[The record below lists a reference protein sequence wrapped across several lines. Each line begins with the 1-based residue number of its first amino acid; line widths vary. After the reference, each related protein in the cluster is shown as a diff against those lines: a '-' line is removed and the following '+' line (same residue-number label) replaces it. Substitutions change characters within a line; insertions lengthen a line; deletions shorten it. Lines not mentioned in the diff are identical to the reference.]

1 MAHPNRRSCM
11 AVVLAPAREGAGARD
26 ERLRARGL
34 RPRRGLGGRPRALVL
49 RPHLMPEPIPIR
61 PQQAAPLDLDALAE
75 ITEAVESGLGLPE
88 VVRAAARALDASLV
102 LIDRSSSVLAVA
114 ARSSA
119 DERAL
124 MADAAGVVTHELR
137 VGDEAVG
144 RLRLRG
150 RGADPSPAL
159 LRVVTTLIGSE
170 VERLR
175 APERASEAAQAAFLA
190 AVLRRQVTD
199 RGDIVARAAELGVD
213 VAAGSAVVVVRT
225 HHYAPAD
232 EDWRVRVLSAA
243 ERAARS
249 SAPGSLAAVV
259 DTPTDAAGHVV
270 VLLPAEGDAEA
281 RRVAAAVARDL
292 RSSLHGF
299 TFAVGHSRVATDP
312 VDLYRAG
319 NEALLAA
326 NVAETGREDS
336 VLAFEE
342 TGAYRL
348 LLPAMSEDPA
358 ELERFFSETVEPLV
372 TYDEQYDT
380 DLVQTLETFLDA
392 DANVAGTA
400 QRLFTHR
407 HTIRYRLERVRDL
420 TGLDVASTDGREK
433 LGLGLKAMRV
443 LSIAAPRGPATE
455 EGAEGGRVPREPR
468 DR

>member
-1 MAHPNRRSCM
+1 MPD
-11 AVVLAPAREGAGARD
+11 PIP
-26 ERLRARGL
+26 L
-34 RPRRGLGGRPRALVL
+34 RPRPG
-49 RPHLMPEPIPIR
+49 
-61 PQQAAPLDLDALAE
+61 AADIDALAE
-75 ITEAVESGLGLPE
+75 ITDAVESGLGLPE
-88 VVRAAARALDASLV
+88 VVRAASRALDASLV

-114 ARSSA
+114 ARSTA

-124 MADAAGVVTHELR
+124 MADASGVATHELR
-137 VGDEAVG
+137 VGDTVVG

-150 RGADPSPAL
+150 RGGDPSPAL
-159 LRVVTTLIGSE
+159 LRVITTLIASE

-175 APERASEAAQAAFLA
+175 APERASEEAQAAFLA
-190 AVLRRQVTD
+190 AVLRREVTD

-213 VAAGSAVVVVRT
+213 VGAGAAVVVVRA
-225 HHYAPAD
+225 HHYAPVD
-232 EDWRVRVLSAA
+232 EDWRVRVLAAA
-243 ERAARS
+243 ERAART

-259 DTPTDAAGHVV
+259 DTPTDTAGHVV
-270 VLLPAEGDAEA
+270 VLLPAEGDAEV
-281 RRVAAAVARDL
+281 RRVAGAIAREL

-299 TFAVGHSRVATDP
+299 TFAVGHSRAAGDP

-326 NVAETGREDS
+326 NVAEAGEDDS

-348 LLPAMSEDPA
+348 LLPAMSEDPG
-358 ELERFFSETVEPLV
+358 ELQRFFAETVEPLV
-372 TYDEQYDT
+372 AYDGQYDT

-420 TGLDVASTDGREK
+420 TGLDVSSTDGREK

-443 LSIAAPRGPATE
+443 LGIAAPRGPATE
-455 EGAEGGRVPREPR
+455 TGAEGGRVPREPR

>member
-1 MAHPNRRSCM
+1 
-11 AVVLAPAREGAGARD
+11 
-26 ERLRARGL
+26 
-34 RPRRGLGGRPRALVL
+34 
-49 RPHLMPEPIPIR
+49 MPEPIPIR
-61 PQQAAPLDLDALAE
+61 PREGPADLDALGAV
-75 ITEAVESGLGLPE
+75 TDAVESGLGLPE
-88 VVRAAARALDASLV
+88 VVRAAGRALDASLV

-114 ARSSA
+114 ARSTA

-124 MADAAGVVTHELR
+124 MADASGVATHELR
-137 VGDEAVG
+137 VGDTVVG

-150 RGADPSPAL
+150 RGGDPSPAL
-159 LRVVTTLIGSE
+159 LRVVTTLIASE

-175 APERASEAAQAAFLA
+175 APERASEEAQAAFLA
-190 AVLRRQVTD
+190 AVLRREVTD
-199 RGDIVARAAELGVD
+199 RGDIVARAGELGVD
-213 VAAGSAVVVVRT
+213 VGAGAAVVVVRA

-232 EDWRVRVLSAA
+232 EDWRGRVLAAA

-249 SAPGSLAAVV
+249 SAPGSLAA
-259 DTPTDAAGHVV
+259 A
-270 VLLPAEGDAEA
+270 DAEV
-281 RRVAAAVARDL
+281 RRVAGAIAREL

-299 TFAVGHSRVATDP
+299 TFAVGHSRVASDP

-326 NVAETGREDS
+326 NVAEAAGDDS

-358 ELERFFSETVEPLV
+358 ELQRFFAETVEPLV
-372 TYDEQYDT
+372 AYDEQYDT
-380 DLVQTLETFLDA
+380 DLVQTLESFLDA

-420 TGLDVASTDGREK
+420 TGLDVSSTDGREK

-443 LSIAAPRGPATE
+443 LGIAAPRGPATE
-455 EGAEGGRVPREPR
+455 IGAEGGRVPREPR